1 MNSLKQHLSS
11 FSVLR
16 SPFSVKPALLAALVL
31 LGAPGARAAGS
42 DILFVLDGSGSMWGQ
57 IDGVAK
63 IETARETLTRLLNDV
78 PGESRLGLMTYG
90 ATSKTSCED
99 VAVLN
104 AIGSDRGA
112 IQKSIAGL
120 KPLGKTPIQASL
132 ARGIELLAK
141 AEPTDTRKS
150 LVLISDGIETCGGD
164 PCAMARTAAASGVE
178 MKLHV
183 VGFDVDSEAR
193 AQLQCIAEGG
203 GGQYFNASDTAG
215 FAAAMQEVVQVAQA
229 EPEPEPEPEPVNQRV
244 FFDDFEGEA
253 LEEGDWVVDNR
264 DPDAFIVEDS
274 KLLVINSGRAHPNTA
289 ESANRFVLKRP
300 VPDGDWDAVITFTAE
315 LKTGRDSL
323 WFGLWTDAENY
334 LGGQIF
340 TRDSEGLGCPTLTL
354 RNRKNSS
361 GKDTRFDF
369 TIVGGCERKQMDEW
383 IDSFAKTK
391 KPYELGLHKRGRNYH
406 VSLGR
411 DGEDGKRRQYETDK
425 LSSLRLPGKALAIVV
440 GKWNADA
447 PGETQALIDSI
458 EITRVS
464 E

>member
-1 MNSLKQHLSS
+1 MLN
-11 FSVLR
+11 FSCKHYA
-16 SPFSVKPALLAALVL
+16 FKPALLGALVL
-31 LGAPGARAAGS
+31 LAVSGAPGARAAGS

-63 IETARETLTRLLNDV
+63 IETARETLSRLLNDV

-132 ARGIELLAK
+132 AQGIELLAS

-164 PCAMARTAAASGVE
+164 PCAMARSAAASGVD

-183 VGFDVDSEAR
+183 VGFDVDAEAR

-215 FAAAMQEVVQVAQA
+215 FATAMRAVAEVAA

-244 FFDDFEGEA
+244 FFDDFEGDA
-253 LEEGDWVVDNR
+253 LAEGDWVVNNR
-264 DPDAFIVEDS
+264 DSSGYIVEDS
-274 KLLVINSGRAHPNTA
+274 KLVVVQSGGGWSKNWFELRR
-289 ESANRFVLKRP
+289 SI
-300 VPDGDWDAVITFTAE
+300 PDGAWDAVIRFNAKFNTGNDFLIFTLLNAGDGKNY
-315 LKTGRDSL
+315 LAGRIDIKSDRYCTPKQIL
-323 WFGLWTDAENY
+323 LDNFMSINGEETNFTTTIFETSNCNVYPDRKKQAENW
-334 LGGQIF
+334 L
-340 TRDSEGLGCPTLTL
+340 
-354 RNRKNSS
+354 N
-361 GKDTRFDF
+361 
-369 TIVGGCERKQMDEW
+369 
-383 IDSFAKTK
+383 SFAKSD
-391 KPYELGLHKRGRNYH
+391 KPYEFGLHKRGRNYH
-406 VSLGR
+406 VSLGW
-411 DGEDGKRRQYETDK
+411 DSEDGKKPQYKT
-425 LSSLRLPGKALAIVV
+425 
-440 GKWNADA
+440 
-447 PGETQALIDSI
+447 
-458 EITRVS
+458 
-464 E
+464 

>member
-1 MNSLKQHLSS
+1 MLNFSLKHYSL
-11 FSVLR
+11 
-16 SPFSVKPALLAALVL
+16 KPAFLAALVL
-31 LGAPGARAAGS
+31 LAVSGAPEARAEGS

-63 IETARETLTRLLNDV
+63 IETARETLTRLLNDL
-78 PGESRLGLMTYG
+78 PGEARLGLMAYG

-112 IQKSIAGL
+112 IKKSIAGL
-120 KPLGKTPIQASL
+120 QPLGKTPIQASL
-132 ARGIELLAK
+132 AQGIELLAK

-150 LVLISDGIETCGGD
+150 LVLISDGVETCGGD
-164 PCAMARTAAASGVE
+164 PCAMARSAAASGVD

-183 VGFDVDSEAR
+183 VGFDVDSETR
-193 AQLQCIAEGG
+193 AQLQCIAEEG

-215 FAAAMQEVVQVAQA
+215 FAAAMRQVAQVAQA
-229 EPEPEPEPEPVNQRV
+229 EPEPEPEPVSQRV

-274 KLLVINSGRAHPNTA
+274 RLLVVNGGRAHPATA
-289 ESANRFVLKRP
+289 ESANRFMLKRP

-315 LKTGRDSL
+315 LKTGKDLL

-340 TRDSEGLGCPTLTL
+340 TDYSQGDDLCPDLTL
-354 RNRKNSS
+354 RNHKNSS
-361 GKDTRFDF
+361 GKETVFDLEL
-369 TIVGGCERKQMDEW
+369 VGGCEAEKMKEW
-383 IDSFAKTK
+383 IAFLEDNPHTM
-391 KPYELGLHKRGRNYH
+391 GLHKRGRNYH
-406 VSLGR
+406 VSLSY
-411 DGEDGKRRQYETDK
+411 GEHQYETDP
-425 LSSLRLPGKALAIVV
+425 LTSLRLPGKALAIVV
-440 GKWNADA
+440 GKWDA
-447 PGETQALIDSI
+447 EVGGEVQAMIDAI